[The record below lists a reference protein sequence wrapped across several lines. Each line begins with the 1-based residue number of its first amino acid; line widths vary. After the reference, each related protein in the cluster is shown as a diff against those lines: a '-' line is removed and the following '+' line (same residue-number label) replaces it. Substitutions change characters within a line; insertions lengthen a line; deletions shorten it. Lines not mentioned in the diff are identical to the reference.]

1 MRMLT
6 SLTVALIAMIAFLGL
21 CAEEKIAAQ
30 APKDT
35 PALSIDGKYTL
46 LSVSSLP
53 DGVAPGGVRVPAPK
67 AAGKAGGAAKGGGL
81 PAGVIAAGARGMV
94 SPALVLGAATIT
106 KKEITLEGRA
116 AMSPLASVGGPMT
129 MEYTLDATKSPAQI
143 DVEIANL
150 RGKKAKSLGIV
161 EVSGNRL
168 IIALAKQGDERPK
181 TTEEA
186 DNVTVY
192 YFQKA
197 PPPPRTEFRIVAMT
211 VGKEEEAEKEL
222 NKLAQDGFELVSTTQ
237 AVAVDAKSSVTTVH
251 FLLKRTVKQP

>member
-1 MRMLT
+1 MPSRLDKCD
-6 SLTVALIAMIAFLGL
+6 SEVH
-21 CAEEKIAAQ
+21 
-30 APKDT
+30 T
-35 PALSIDGKYTL
+35 PVRFSD
-46 LSVSSLP
+46 LP
-53 DGVAPGGVRVPAPK
+53 VGVVPGGGQRCRPK
-67 AAGKAGGAAKGGGL
+67 AAGKAGGAGKGGGL
-81 PAGVIAAGARGMV
+81 LPVGAGARGMV

-129 MEYTLDATKSPAQI
+129 MEYTLDPTKSPAQI

-150 RGKKAKSLGIV
+150 RGKKSKSLGIV
-161 EVSGNRL
+161 EIHGNHL
-168 IIALAKQGDERPK
+168 IIALAKEGDERPK
-181 TTEEA
+181 TTDEA
-186 DNVTVY
+186 EGVTVY

-211 VGKEEEAEKEL
+211 VGKEDAAEKEL

-251 FLLKRTVKQP
+251 FLLKRTVKQPYECTGAAVK